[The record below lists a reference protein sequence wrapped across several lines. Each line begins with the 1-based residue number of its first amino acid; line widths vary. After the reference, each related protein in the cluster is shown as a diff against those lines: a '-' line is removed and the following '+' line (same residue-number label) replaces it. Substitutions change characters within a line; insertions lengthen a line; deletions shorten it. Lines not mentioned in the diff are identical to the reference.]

1 MKPITSRRRGCG
13 YWFRLLS
20 VGLVGGL
27 MLACLGY
34 EEIYLIWATRPA
46 PTSICCT
53 TPADFSLAYEQ
64 ITLTSGDGVTL
75 SGWYIPSRN
84 KAAVILLH
92 GYGANRTEMLGRAG
106 ALARHGYG
114 VLLYDLRAHGE
125 SGGAWRTYGWLD
137 VKDVDAALVFLRN
150 RADLDPERIGI
161 LGFSIGGQ
169 IALRAAAQSDRLK
182 AVVGDD
188 PGFVKIEDAPPPTS
202 LSERLIYLVNWV
214 DTKGIELHTGVAAP
228 PGVVEVIGDI
238 APRPLFL
245 IDTGQGMGRRL
256 IRHFYDRARMPKT
269 LWEIPEASHG
279 GQFAARPEEYEQRVV
294 AFFGQALMN
303 DE

>member
-1 MKPITSRRRGCG
+1 MKPITSKRRGCG

-27 MLACLGY
+27 MLACLGI
-34 EEIYLIWATRPA
+34 EVIYIIWVTRPA
-46 PTSICCT
+46 PTSICCA
-53 TPADFSLAYEQ
+53 TPADLDLAYEQ
-64 ITLTSGDGVTL
+64 VTLTSGDGVIL

-125 SGGAWRTYGWLD
+125 SGGDWRTYGWLD
-137 VKDVDAALVFLRN
+137 VKDVDAALVFLQN

-182 AVVGDD
+182 AVVADD

-202 LSERLIYLVNWV
+202 LYERVLYLVNWI
-214 DTKGIELHTGVAAP
+214 DTRGIELRTGVTAP
-228 PGVVEVIGDI
+228 PGVVEVIDDI
-238 APRPLFL
+238 APQPLLL
-245 IDTGQGMGRRL
+245 IATGQDLGRRL
-256 IRHFYDRARMPKT
+256 VRHFYDRAHMPKM

-279 GQFAARPEEYEQRVV
+279 EQFAARPEEYEQRVV
-294 AFFGQALMN
+294 AFFDQALLK
-303 DE
+303 